1 MHLYSFVSDYAGYF
15 LLHIQTRHLIT
26 HIKHIFLI
34 RNYAKNSL
42 VRISVTLAR
51 KSSYGDHE
59 KPQFS
64 IIHSKARFP

>member
-34 RNYAKNSL
+34 RNFAKKLPRAHFSD
-42 VRISVTLAR
+42 V
-51 KSSYGDHE
+51 GE
-59 KPQFS
+59 KV
-64 IIHSKARFP
+64 ILW